1 MLGDI
6 LLIND
11 LHKDAAASICELIMQ
26 DRSEIKNSRYI
37 VGISGESGSGKSE
50 LAHSLGVALK
60 EQLIRVKVIHTD
72 NYYKIQP
79 LLREEWRRNKGFD
92 HIGLDEYDWV
102 KIHKTIRDFKE
113 GQECVIPCIDLI
125 PEQVDKLIT
134 DFGKIELLII
144 DGLYAINAPDIDLR
158 VFIDLT
164 YRETKIN
171 QIIRMKEAMTD
182 FRLAIL
188 EREHLAVC
196 SLKPQARLIVDK
208 SYMVVEASEY
218 DSPNDCGSA
227 KKIKVKN
234 TWKKE

>member
-1 MLGDI
+1 M
-6 LLIND
+6 IND
-11 LHKDAAASICELIMQ
+11 MHKEAAQAIS
-26 DRSEIKNSRYI
+26 DRLERMCREKGERYRCI

-50 LAHSLGVALK
+50 LAHALGKELK
-60 EQLIRVKVIHTD
+60 QKNIRVKVVHTD

-92 HIGLDEYDWV
+92 KIGLDEYDWI

-113 GQECVIPCIDLI
+113 EQECMIPCIDLI

-134 DFGKIELLII
+134 DFSKIDLLII
-144 DGLYAINAPDIDLR
+144 DGLYAIKAPDVDMR

-171 QIIRMKEAMTD
+171 QIIRMKEAMSE

-188 EREHLAVC
+188 EKEHQAVV
-196 SLKPQARLIVDK
+196 SLKPLADLIVDK
-208 SYMVVEASEY
+208 SYQVVTAE
-218 DSPNDCGSA
+218 DHM
-227 KKIKVKN
+227 
-234 TWKKE
+234 KEL

>member
-11 LHKDAAASICELIMQ
+11 MHKEAAQAISEWVLESCCNRE
-26 DRSEIKNSRYI
+26 DRYRYI

-50 LAHSLGVALK
+50 LAHSLGKILK
-60 EQLIRVKVIHTD
+60 EENIRVKVIHTD

-92 HIGLDEYDWV
+92 KIGVDEYDWI
-102 KIHKTIRDFKE
+102 KINKTIRDFRE
-113 GQECVIPCIDLI
+113 EQECMIPCIDLI

-134 DFGKIELLII
+134 DFSKIDLLII
-144 DGLYAINAPDIDLR
+144 DGLYAIKTPGIDLR

-164 YRETKIN
+164 YHETKIN
-171 QIIRMKEAMTD
+171 QIIRMKEAMSD

-188 EREHLAVC
+188 EKEHLAVS
-196 SLKPQARLIVDK
+196 SLKPMADLIVDK
-208 SYMVVEASEY
+208 SYQVVTAEEHM
-218 DSPNDCGSA
+218 
-227 KKIKVKN
+227 KN
-234 TWKKE
+234 T